1 MIFILVLLVGAFV
14 GYSMTDIRGAR
25 EVRAFFGP
33 VVRLVRKE
41 AAQQLPKLR
50 EKTRQIMDNAAGM
63 LAGTA
68 PACPPGT
75 RLAASVPAHAPEA
88 HSGSGEH
95 GPTERVCVDEH
106 LVSEIDYNKCAVCE
120 QPNSSRAKSAQAKR
134 KTRRH
139 SEFCI
144 DGKTPTTDPIRCA
157 TWKQADIY
165 CAALAA
171 RLPTEKELHALPPT
185 LIRAPMEWTS
195 AAPDADREN
204 RGPFRC
210 ARDQ

>member
-14 GYSMTDIRGAR
+14 GYSMTDLRGAK
-25 EVRAFFGP
+25 EVRVFFSP
-33 VVRLVRKE
+33 AVRLVRKE
-41 AAQQLPKLR
+41 VSQQLPKLR
-50 EKTRQIMDNAAGM
+50 EKTRQVMDNAADM
-63 LAGTA
+63 LAGAA

-75 RLAASVPAHAPEA
+75 RLAAAVPAHAPEA

-95 GPTERVCVDEH
+95 VPPERICVDEH

-120 QPNSSRAKSAQAKR
+120 QPNSPRAERKTKK

-157 TWKQADIY
+157 TWKQANIY

-171 RLPTEKELHALPPT
+171 RLPTEAELHALPPT
-185 LIRAPMEWTS
+185 LTRAPMEWTS
-195 AAPDADREN
+195 ATPEADREN
-204 RGPFRC
+204 RAPFRC
-210 ARDQ
+210 AHDQ